1 MEERGTLRTISSS
14 SSSPE
19 PSPSAPSSYISSASS
34 SGEEARSER
43 KRSENPSAMDP
54 KATAKSKRIH
64 SQHGRR
70 NHPTPSSIAQRKKP
84 SSSTPGAAEEKPRRP
99 RAAPALPSNWDR
111 YDADADAEDG
121 GGGGGG
127 AEGAAVA
134 DKSSEV
140 APKSKGADFGY
151 LIEEAR
157 SQPQEIRGVVGL
169 GFSSEELPF
178 DLMQGRSSIL
188 SVKGEGL
195 LSWCQDDNFIVD
207 DDTSSGYEVPFL
219 SLDLH
224 ALAAQLS
231 KLKLSRRLFIEADLL
246 PEDLLTDGSKDYE
259 KPPQSETSIAS
270 EIKHGFSQP
279 VFQRNA
285 ESEKDLSS
293 MNYANNPNT
302 DNEPSG
308 IPSKEKSQLLTTSG
322 STEAIG
328 LILPSSEDRVPEK
341 EQNRPSAFEAAA
353 AEAELDMLLNSFS
366 ETSLSSS
373 FADIPIEETSTSSSM
388 KVNSSYDMIPPSTHQ
403 RTSNSRL
410 TAMSSLDD
418 ALDGLLAETS
428 LSSTNI
434 PSHSSLE
441 PNIINDSTS
450 NKPKNGTSPFDDS
463 LDDLLAETS
472 LGLKDQKYTVP
483 SHDQG
488 KVSSVNHSSS
498 SLLTRPADDI
508 DSWLDSL

>member
-1 MEERGTLRTISSS
+1 
-14 SSSPE
+14 
-19 PSPSAPSSYISSASS
+19 
-34 SGEEARSER
+34 
-43 KRSENPSAMDP
+43 MDP

-70 NHPTPSSIAQRKKP
+70 NHPRPPRSRSGR
-84 SSSTPGAAEEKPRRP
+84 SPRRRP
-99 RAAPALPSNWDR
+99 PEQRRRSPGDPAPPLPFLELGSVR
-111 YDADADAEDG
+111 RRGRRG
-121 GGGGGG
+121 GGGG
-127 AEGAAVA
+127 EGAAVA

-151 LIEEAR
+151 LIEQAR

-246 PEDLLTDGSKDYE
+246 PEDLLTDGLNDYE

-410 TAMSSLDD
+410 TAMTSLDD

-450 NKPKNGTSPFDDS
+450 NKPKMEH
-463 LDDLLAETS
+463 LL
-472 LGLKDQKYTVP
+472 LMIHLMICLQK
-483 SHDQG
+483 
-488 KVSSVNHSSS
+488 
-498 SLLTRPADDI
+498 LL
-508 DSWLDSL
+508 

>member
-207 DDTSSGYEVPFL
+207 DDTSSGYE
-219 SLDLH
+219 
-224 ALAAQLS
+224 
-231 KLKLSRRLFIEADLL
+231 
-246 PEDLLTDGSKDYE
+246 LTDGSKDYE